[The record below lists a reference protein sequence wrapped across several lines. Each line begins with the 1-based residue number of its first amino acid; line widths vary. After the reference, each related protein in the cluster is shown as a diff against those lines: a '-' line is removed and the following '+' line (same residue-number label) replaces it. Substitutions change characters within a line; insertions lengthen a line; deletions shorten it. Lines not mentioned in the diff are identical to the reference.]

1 MERPKL
7 YVCYSIN
14 DFFAREAG
22 ISLLSFLDN
31 NPDYAPEE
39 VFFFD
44 YGIHPRNRE
53 RLEGIAAGYGKRIT
67 WLDGRPVTDR
77 VKREYPHYP
86 AWKGSMA
93 ACIKPFIDEVVPD
106 YVRRLLFI
114 DADTVVAGSVSALAE
129 LDMGEAAVAGTISN
143 VEGHRL
149 QKNRYAL
156 DSGNKMYMGSGVL
169 LFDLGNW
176 RRAGCPG
183 MVEDVL
189 RRKTPLRLPDQELLN
204 HAIPQRLMK
213 VLPTKYNYVSHA
225 YHPRQEYH
233 WLRQYRLYSKEE
245 CLEAIQSPVIIHYL
259 SGWGMDRP
267 WHEGCLSHRRDDY
280 YRYKAL
286 SPWKDTPLFPSI
298 LELHPPKN
306 SEEKRYLWVLML
318 TRKPCPYWLAW
329 FVIVVLYNH
338 VYLLL
343 HQ

>member
-1 MERPKL
+1 MTAVVEVSCRDEGENWNQEENELGWSVRDVVVSVNPLGNALRQQGRGEHGKPEARGDGHDSNPFADEEEFTGDRLRKGGGGRAVLDFVVDRAGGGDNGYRQADYKL
-7 YVCYSIN
+7 V
-14 DFFAREAG
+14 
-22 ISLLSFLDN
+22 
-31 NPDYAPEE
+31 
-39 VFFFD
+39 
-44 YGIHPRNRE
+44 
-53 RLEGIAAGYGKRIT
+53 
-67 WLDGRPVTDR
+67 
-77 VKREYPHYP
+77 
-86 AWKGSMA
+86 
-93 ACIKPFIDEVVPD
+93 
-106 YVRRLLFI
+106 
-114 DADTVVAGSVSALAE
+114 
-129 LDMGEAAVAGTISN
+129 GEAAVAGTISN